1 MAMKKVGYVLI
12 LLAMVV
18 YSVAALFLDF
28 YSGQASGMGGLTYFE
43 ALTSPPGLPSS
54 PPVIIGGILT
64 AFGGP
69 LLIAVLTLLGLGG
82 RRYAPARS
90 TVVIAVAT
98 WSTFVVGTAL
108 YVGGRAFPVGTGF
121 WVQAVCAGVAILG
134 AVMLISRTGERSLSA
149 GAASE

>member
-1 MAMKKVGYVLI
+1 MKRIGYVLI

-28 YSGQASGMGGLTYFE
+28 YSGQASGSGLTYFE
-43 ALTSPPGLPSS
+43 ALTSPPPSS

-64 AFGGP
+64 AFVGP

-82 RRYAPARS
+82 RRHERARS
-90 TVVIAVAT
+90 TVVIAVAI

-108 YVGGRAFPVGTGF
+108 SVGSRGFPVGAGF
-121 WVQAVCAGVAILG
+121 WVQAVCAGAAILG
-134 AVMLISRTGERSLSA
+134 ALMLISRRGERSLSA

>member
-1 MAMKKVGYVLI
+1 MKRVGYVLI

-28 YSGQASGMGGLTYFE
+28 YSGQVSLGGLTYFK
-43 ALTSPPGLPSS
+43 ALTSPPPSS
-54 PPVIIGGILT
+54 PPIIIGGILT

-82 RRYAPARS
+82 RRDAPARS
-90 TVVIAVAT
+90 TVVIAVAI

-108 YVGGRAFPVGTGF
+108 TVGSRGFPVGAGF
-121 WVQAVCAGVAILG
+121 WVQAVCAGVALLG
-134 AVMLISRTGERSLSA
+134 TLMLLSRMGERSLSA
-149 GAASE
+149 GAAAE